1 MSRKRAC
8 SSSRVLKNNV
18 YELSEALARNANAW
32 KEGPKKKHWSR
43 HDIKSTKPLTIIQEE
58 MFQEFFAGKNI
69 CAHGSAGTGKT
80 YIAVY
85 LALCEL
91 LNQSTDIE
99 RIIIVRSVVPTREV
113 GHLPGTLEEKQAV
126 YETPYKDIFAA
137 LLGHQSSYDDM
148 KEAGLVQF
156 CTTSF
161 VRGLTWDNAIVIVD
175 EFQNMQ
181 MDEFDGVI
189 TRAGEGTRM
198 IISGDN
204 VRQCDLKRGEIPAAN
219 NIIKVLGSM
228 NSFSTVTFTVH
239 DIVRSDLVKSWIKA
253 REALSV

>member
-1 MSRKRAC
+1 MSRKRA
-8 SSSRVLKNNV
+8 SSRALKNNV
-18 YELSEALARNANAW
+18 YELSEALVKNGKVWN
-32 KEGPKKKHWSR
+32 EGPKRKSWSR
-43 HDIKSTKPLTIIQEE
+43 HDVKSTKPLTIIQDE
-58 MFQEFFAGKNI
+58 MFQEFFSGKNI

-80 YIAVY
+80 YIAIF

-91 LNQSTDIE
+91 LKQGSDFE

-113 GHLPGTLEEKQAV
+113 GHLPGTLEEKQSV

-148 KEAGLVQF
+148 KEVGLVQF

-161 VRGLTWDNAIVIVD
+161 VRGLTWDNSIVIVD

-181 MDEFDGVI
+181 MSEFDGVI
-189 TRAGEGTRM
+189 TRAGENTRL
-198 IISGDN
+198 IVSGDN
-204 VRQCDLKRGEIPAAN
+204 VRQCDLKRGEVPAAN
-219 NIIKVLGSM
+219 DIIRVLGNM
-228 NSFSTVTFTVH
+228 ESFATVTFTVH

-253 REALSV
+253 REHLQV